1 MFKYGVIE
9 FTGDFGKKGRIDLY
23 KVELTEYSFAWGD
36 KKELSECIVLYL
48 VSYIEPKPNDDYKY
62 ILLTSFKTG
71 EKIKVYA
78 DSIQEFEDDE
88 TAKLWFKLN
97 Y

>member
-1 MFKYGVIE
+1 MSKYGVIE

-36 KKELSECIVLYL
+36 KKELAECIVLYL
-48 VSYIEPKPNDDYKY
+48 VSSIEPNNEG
-62 ILLTSFKTG
+62 ILLISFIAG
-71 EKIKVYA
+71 EKMKVYS

-88 TAKLWFKLN
+88 TALLWFKLE
-97 Y
+97 YGG